1 MSYLVLAR
9 KYRPRTF
16 TEVAG
21 QQTAMRTLEN
31 AIREDR
37 VGHAYLFCG
46 SRGTGKTTTARILAK
61 ALLCERGPTPDPC
74 GECGH
79 CRDVEAGRHVDV
91 TEIDAASNR
100 GIDAVRE
107 LRDGVGYAP
116 MRARYRIYIVDEV
129 HQITKEGFNAFLK
142 TLEEPPAHVK
152 FFFATTEV
160 DKVIET
166 VRSRCQIVRLTL
178 IAEATIAARL
188 EEVLAKEGVQPG
200 PGVTAELAKLAR
212 GSMRDALTLTD
223 QLIALVGANPVA
235 TDVQRVAP
243 HSSEERALELWDAL
257 ERGDSAAAL
266 RCLPRADGGEVELCT
281 ALLEALRL
289 ALVCVLCSADAALFE
304 ADPER
309 RARLVE
315 RAKRLGAERTQLWL
329 EELLHARERMALL
342 PRHARIVLEVTLLDL
357 ARPAHTMPIAQL
369 EQRLVALEARLAQGG
384 ATSARGALPSAA
396 PSAAPTAPGTQ
407 RASSREPSSA
417 ARGETGEIPAPA
429 PSVSPDSAPL
439 TDASRAPAPLPTS
452 AVEPR
457 ASNPAA
463 SVAPVAA
470 APAPPAAEKPPASP
484 PVSAS
489 SGTLSGTRSTTSGA
503 PSATSAFPPRPA
515 SAAPAPGAAPR
526 PPIGSL
532 GNGAAAGA
540 VPRPLVATPTP
551 AATPAAPPR
560 GAAPAPTAWRP
571 SAGRPLPTKGAPA
584 AAHAASW
591 SATLEALGRTHD
603 SLAGVLS
610 RCGSLADL
618 GASRAVVRVVRPS
631 ENERTL
637 LAERSSVSALAAA
650 LSHAVGRTID
660 VVIDDPAQRPSGQ
673 SDEFTRKV
681 AELFAGQIEENER

>member
-243 HSSEERALELWDAL
+243 HSSEEQRHSRAAELFGSQLAL
-257 ERGDSAAAL
+257 LGYLPEDSKQ
-266 RCLPRADGGEVELCT
+266 PDPEGDGGE
-281 ALLEALRL
+281 A
-289 ALVCVLCSADAALFE
+289 
-304 ADPER
+304 
-309 RARLVE
+309 
-315 RAKRLGAERTQLWL
+315 
-329 EELLHARERMALL
+329 
-342 PRHARIVLEVTLLDL
+342 
-357 ARPAHTMPIAQL
+357 
-369 EQRLVALEARLAQGG
+369 
-384 ATSARGALPSAA
+384 
-396 PSAAPTAPGTQ
+396 
-407 RASSREPSSA
+407 
-417 ARGETGEIPAPA
+417 PAPA
-429 PSVSPDSAPL
+429 PEEPADEAMSLEVLRLPWGI
-439 TDASRAPAPLPTS
+439 APAPAWSLEE
-452 AVEPR
+452 A
-457 ASNPAA
+457 AA
-463 SVAPVAA
+463 S
-470 APAPPAAEKPPASP
+470 
-484 PVSAS
+484 
-489 SGTLSGTRSTTSGA
+489 R
-503 PSATSAFPPRPA
+503 R
-515 SAAPAPGAAPR
+515 
-526 PPIGSL
+526 
-532 GNGAAAGA
+532 
-540 VPRPLVATPTP
+540 
-551 AATPAAPPR
+551 
-560 GAAPAPTAWRP
+560 
-571 SAGRPLPTKGAPA
+571 
-584 AAHAASW
+584 
-591 SATLEALGRTHD
+591 
-603 SLAGVLS
+603 
-610 RCGSLADL
+610 
-618 GASRAVVRVVRPS
+618 
-631 ENERTL
+631 
-637 LAERSSVSALAAA
+637 
-650 LSHAVGRTID
+650 
-660 VVIDDPAQRPSGQ
+660 
-673 SDEFTRKV
+673 
-681 AELFAGQIEENER
+681 